1 MTHPDQP
8 DIYDVRPIGWVCSG
22 LLQRSDAPK
31 QADEGAPPAR
41 IELASGMAAAVQG
54 LQPGDEVMLLTWLH
68 LGRRDTLAVHP
79 RGDRSRPETGVFAT
93 RSPDRPNPVGVH
105 IVTITSVS
113 DHELG
118 VAALEAIDGTP
129 VIDIKPPLGCEI
141 TRR

>member
-1 MTHPDQP
+1 MTTVDQP
-8 DIYDVRPIGWVCSG
+8 GMYEVKPIGWVRSG
-22 LLQRSDAPK
+22 LVDRSDAPK

-41 IELASGMAAAVQG
+41 IELVPGLAAAVQG

-68 LGRRDTLAVHP
+68 LADRGTLAVHP
-79 RGDRSRPETGVFAT
+79 RGDLSRPETGVFAT

-113 DHELG
+113 EHELR

-141 TRR
+141 SRR

>member
-1 MTHPDQP
+1 MTIDDQP
-8 DIYDVRPIGWVCSG
+8 AMYAVTPIGWVRSG
-22 LLQRSDAPK
+22 LVDRSDAPR

-41 IELASGMAAAVQG
+41 IELVPGMAAAVQG
-54 LQPGDEVMLLTWLH
+54 LQPGDQVMVLTWLH

-79 RGDRSRPETGVFAT
+79 RGDLTRPETGVFAT

-105 IVTITSVS
+105 IVTITALS
-113 DHELG
+113 DTELG

-141 TRR
+141 SRR